1 MADDG
6 GADQL
11 ANLHLDEVT
20 GEKVS
25 KSELKKRQKQR
36 TQEEKKREKAAAAPP
51 KPKQEK
57 NVSAEEEESQ
67 LTPNQYFEIRSGKIQ
82 KLRQSKAPNP
92 YPHKFNVTTDLREF
106 LPQYEHIKTGEHL
119 KDVEVRVGGRIYTKR
134 ASGTKLVFYDIRAE
148 GVKIQVMCQAQE
160 AAGSVPF
167 EQQHEHLR
175 RGDIIGIVGY
185 PGRTA
190 PRNRPEGE
198 LSIFAREVI
207 LLTPCLHQI
216 PSEHYGFKDQ
226 EQRYRQRYLD
236 LIMNDNSRNVF
247 LTRSKMITYIR
258 RFFDEKDFV
267 EVETP
272 MMNAVAGGAT
282 AKPFVTHHNDLDM
295 NLFMRVAPEL
305 YLKML
310 IVGGLERVYELGR
323 LFRNEGID
331 LTHNPEFTTCE
342 FYMAY
347 ADVYD
352 IMDIT
357 EDLVSGLV
365 KHVTGSYQTTFHTQ
379 TGEEYRVNWEKPWK
393 RIDMMEGLEK
403 ACGEKFPPGEELH
416 TTETN
421 EFLKRILKKMNVEC
435 TPPQTNAR
443 MLDKLVGEFL
453 EETCINPTFITG
465 HPQMMSPLAKY
476 HRDRPGLCE
485 RFEAFVCKKEIVNAY
500 TELNDPF
507 DQRLRFEE
515 QARQKDQ
522 GDDEAQMIDENF
534 CTSLEYGLP
543 PTGGWVLTFPFMKEE
558 ANQGKDKRTAAE
570 VVGIKPEVEEGIRES
585 SSDAPKALQS
595 AVRVAS
601 LHPFTPPNYDLP
613 TAKMRGA
620 LHTEFE
626 TITIHTAKC
635 DLCNQHNRSEMFRCV
650 KCGRQ
655 CCKPCWDSKGG
666 DGRHQLHNKQKI
678 AYTGPKAEPLPPMA
692 EKEKVRDGRGK
703 GRRGATTKKR
713 AREMDSEEE
722 STVETESRSL
732 SITSDGFT
740 EGSAASEHKRRR
752 QASGGHSSSRSPEAK
767 RSDKSRKVVV
777 LKTSAPST
785 RKSTPAIETPTS
797 ATKTSTPNVKPSTP
811 TIKPSTK
818 LRKLAPA
825 PPSKPSSLPN
835 RLSFLSAPTPKNPN
849 PKKVNPSP
857 SPIHKILIQPPPHQ
871 RSPYD
876 LDSAVNNL
884 LSASQNIISSS
895 SNSENEDGRKR
906 TPAKKPSNKNTN
918 DAAHKEKE
926 KERKDRDG
934 MHSLLSAAEM
944 LEKSH
949 AENFGSSPAAAASPY
964 RGGFLGMG
972 NTDFGKGRK
981 ELGVVDEE
989 GEHHLSSYQVDGGNQ

>member
-1 MADDG
+1 
-6 GADQL
+6 
-11 ANLHLDEVT
+11 
-20 GEKVS
+20 
-25 KSELKKRQKQR
+25 
-36 TQEEKKREKAAAAPP
+36 
-51 KPKQEK
+51 
-57 NVSAEEEESQ
+57 
-67 LTPNQYFEIRSGKIQ
+67 QYYEIRCRKIQ
-82 KLRQSKAPNP
+82 QLRQSKAPNP
-92 YPHKFNVTTDLREF
+92 YPHKFKVTTDLRDF
-106 LPQYEHIKTGEHL
+106 LKRYESIKTGEHL
-119 KDVEVRVGGRIYTKR
+119 KDVEVRLGGRIYTKR

-148 GVKIQVMCQAQE
+148 GVKVQVMCQAQE
-160 AAGSVPF
+160 AAGEVPF

-198 LSIFAREVI
+198 LSIFAREII

-258 RFFDEKDFV
+258 RYFDEKDFV

-272 MMNAVAGGAT
+272 MMNAIAGGAT

-323 LFRNEGID
+323 QFRNEGID

-379 TGEEYRVNWEKPWK
+379 TGEEYQVNWEKPWK
-393 RIDMMEGLEK
+393 RIDMIGALEE

-416 TTETN
+416 TTATN
-421 EFLKRILKKMNVEC
+421 DFLKRMLKKMNVEC

-443 MLDKLVGEFL
+443 MLDKLVGEFI

-522 GDDEAQMIDENF
+522 GDDEAQMVDENF
-534 CTSLEYGLP
+534 CTSLEFGLP
-543 PTGGWVLTFPFMKEE
+543 PTGGWGMGIDRLVMFLTNNYSIKEVLAFPFMKEE
-558 ANQGKDKRTAAE
+558 ANQGKEKKPAAE
-570 VVGIKPEVEEGIRES
+570 VVGIKPEVEEGIL
-585 SSDAPKALQS
+585 KC
-595 AVRVAS
+595 
-601 LHPFTPPNYDLP
+601 
-613 TAKMRGA
+613 KMRGG
-620 LHTEFE
+620 LHDTFLEV
-626 TITIHTAKC
+626 TVHTAKC
-635 DLCNQHNRSEMFRCV
+635 DSCNQNNKSVMYRCT

-655 CCKPCWDSKGG
+655 QCSPCWSKKGG
-666 DGRHQLHNKQKI
+666 DGRHVLHDKDHLTYQ
-678 AYTGPKAEPLPPMA
+678 GPKAEDLPP
-692 EKEKVRDGRGK
+692 KEQSKAK
-703 GRRGATTKKR
+703 AT
-713 AREMDSEEE
+713 
-722 STVETESRSL
+722 ETERAPSTPPSTRKRRRESQGPTQAPARVGAYAPTA
-732 SITSDGFT
+732 SPNTST
-740 EGSAASEHKRRR
+740 TQSENKRRR
-752 QASGGHSSSRSPEAK
+752 QVQAEYDTEEEEAYYTEK
-767 RSDKSRKVVV
+767 YGPVVLPDKSN
-777 LKTSAPST
+777 PS
-785 RKSTPAIETPTS
+785 RAQPEPPKPTS
-797 ATKTSTPNVKPSTP
+797 NETSQAV
-811 TIKPSTK
+811 
-818 LRKLAPA
+818 R
-825 PPSKPSSLPN
+825 PPSAASIGAAANL
-835 RLSFLSAPTPKNPN
+835 
-849 PKKVNPSP
+849 
-857 SPIHKILIQPPPHQ
+857 HQ
-871 RSPYD
+871 YEYP
-876 LDSAVNNL
+876 LESAVNRL
-884 LSASQNIISSS
+884 IHEAAASDTEDETSNDTSSS
-895 SNSENEDGRKR
+895 SKDHEGMNIILEAATMLERESSSSSPPVDRPGLAAAAAPAAAGRNRDLTTPPPRNRKWTPVINSSY
-906 TPAKKPSNKNTN
+906 TFPAHRFK
-918 DAAHKEKE
+918 AHKETEYDSSLRGDFLYPHPPAALAAYKSTFGGNIRPR
-926 KERKDRDG
+926 ERKRKNMDAV
-934 MHSLLSAAEM
+934 S
-944 LEKSH
+944 
-949 AENFGSSPAAAASPY
+949 AASPHA
-964 RGGFLGMG
+964 RKVPFLNGLSE
-972 NTDFGKGRK
+972 T
-981 ELGVVDEE
+981 EL
-989 GEHHLSSYQVDGGNQ
+989 